1 MKIILKPSY
10 LISLLMVGVI
20 FFSNPP
26 WLFFGINIYFV
37 ALCVFLIIL
46 IININININFI
57 YALPIY
63 LLSILFFLVFK
74 SYEQFRFSTI
84 LFFLTY
90 IVLFYTSNDT
100 KSLAFDLLAKILG
113 YFICLSLFFWV
124 IHNFIYPLSFG
135 VALNYFGALGK
146 GEGLF
151 FTNYYFFIQL
161 DHDLIRFY
169 SVFDE
174 PGVLGTLA
182 SLILLGS
189 KYNFKKIENIFILIG
204 GMLTF
209 SLAFYIV
216 TLYGY
221 FFNLIIEKKY
231 RESLIFLLIF
241 SLIAPLLILSEA
253 FNFLV
258 VDRLKN
264 IHESI
269 DSRAGDSLD
278 YFYNNFISTSKFF
291 YGEPLNFF
299 NNNPSLMG
307 GQGYKYFVIEYGVI
321 GVVLLFLL
329 YIFLIDFKKVTPYLL
344 LVLSCFIILFIQRPF
359 MFTPWQILLFSMIVA
374 HSLDKGR

>member
-1 MKIILKPSY
+1 MKMFLKPSY

-20 FFSNPP
+20 LFSNPP
-26 WLFFGINIYFV
+26 WVFFGINIYFV

-46 IININININFI
+46 IILISNININIKFL

-63 LLSILFFLVFK
+63 LLSVLFFLVFK
-74 SYEQFRFSTI
+74 SFEQFRFSTI

-113 YFICLSLFFWV
+113 YFICLSLFFWI

-135 VALNYFGALGK
+135 VSLDYFGALGK
-146 GEGLF
+146 GENLF

-182 SLILLGS
+182 SLILLGC

-209 SLAFYIV
+209 SLAFYII

-221 FFNLIIEKKY
+221 FFNSIIEKKY
-231 RESLIFLLIF
+231 RDSFVFLLIF
-241 SLIAPLLILSEA
+241 SFIAPILVLSEA
-253 FNFLV
+253 FNILV

-264 IHESI
+264 INDSI
-269 DSRAGDSLD
+269 SSRDVDSLD
-278 YFYNNFISTSKFF
+278 YFYNNFLSTPKAF
-291 YGEPLNFF
+291 YGEALNFF
-299 NNNPSLMG
+299 NNNLSLMG
-307 GQGYKYFVIEYGVI
+307 GQGYKY
-321 GVVLLFLL
+321 
-329 YIFLIDFKKVTPYLL
+329 
-344 LVLSCFIILFIQRPF
+344 
-359 MFTPWQILLFSMIVA
+359 
-374 HSLDKGR
+374 